1 MNALADVS
9 IYVVTNRTP
18 YLKCDLSV
26 SIYVAVAFTPNHPT
40 DPYLR
45 EGLSQTMLLVT
56 NRTERRGMFSSL
68 TEPVLELMAGVKV
81 GDWPSFDAAARG
93 QQMTDSNA

>member
-1 MNALADVS
+1 MSN
-9 IYVVTNRTP
+9 TR
-18 YLKCDLSV
+18 
-26 SIYVAVAFTPNHPT
+26 
-40 DPYLR
+40 DPITAY
-45 EGLSQTMLLVT
+45 
-56 NRTERRGMFSSL
+56 RTERRGMFSSL